1 MPKIKQVIST
11 QLARPVRLPRNI
23 GFQTAEDLGA
33 GAFQALTQFGG
44 TLAQIAQN
52 LQDTEDDL
60 ALTRMRGE
68 LNLGSANLAEQVK
81 TEPPEMQGE
90 MFRTGMIDLAN
101 KIKATSDRIPVQN
114 AFQSVVNLSLP
125 RDLIKVNAESLKQRR
140 DRNIA
145 NLNEMTIQT
154 AKAAALSFEEPAV
167 RDILINDLFE
177 VMDRMVDRGELS
189 FVERGVR
196 REALE
201 EQVLFDE
208 MQLLRRTNPTLLKAR
223 ADAGFYDRL
232 PRVEMLKILEMS
244 QADQDQK
251 LRQTRALRV
260 EARFQENRQFF
271 KKLENDTLTMDEVV
285 DSESLTREDR
295 SFYKKALSLTAPIET
310 DPATAVRIEN
320 LLDPPTLDRQE
331 QVRSA
336 EQAKALAETSFV
348 DDKKLNKTDALNMIR
363 RANSIIRGDD
373 PETDR
378 WFKFS
383 RKFLRDKF
391 GYDTAA
397 EAFLH
402 PEGAAMYWPIMNQ
415 LMRDQERN
423 PEVLKGEAIF
433 DRAKELAG
441 PSVVGF
447 FRDTL
452 GRFPTSLEGTPP
464 ANPADP
470 VYQGETYRNNKTGQ
484 GWTSTFNK
492 NTGRWEWRRAIK

>member
-1 MPKIKQVIST
+1 MPRIKKVIST

-33 GAFQALTQFGG
+33 GAFAELTRFGG
-44 TLAQIAQN
+44 QLAQIAEN
-52 LQDTEDDL
+52 LQNTEDDL

-68 LNLGSANLAEQVK
+68 FSLQSANLQESIK
-81 TEPPEMQGE
+81 TEDPAVQGE
-90 MFRTGMIDLAN
+90 MFRTGMIELAN
-101 KIKATSDRIPVQN
+101 TIKASSDRTAVQT
-114 AFQSVVNLSLP
+114 AFQQFVNLNLP
-125 RDLIKVNAESLKQRR
+125 RDLIAVNAESLKQRR

-167 RDILINDLFE
+167 RDILISDLFE
-177 VMDRMVDRGELS
+177 VIDRMTDRGELS

-201 EQVLFDE
+201 EQVLLDE
-208 MQLLRRTNPTLLKAR
+208 MQLLRRTNPVLLKER
-223 ADAGFYDRL
+223 ADAGFYDTV
-232 PRVEMLKILEMS
+232 PRIEMLKILEAS
-244 QADQDQK
+244 QRDQDQK

-260 EARFQENRQFF
+260 EARFQENREFF
-271 KKLENDTLTMDEVV
+271 KKLENDTLTLDEVL
-285 DSESLTREDR
+285 DSPSLTREDR
-295 SFYKKALSLTAPIET
+295 TFYSKALSLTAPIET
-310 DPATAVRIEN
+310 DPATAVRVEN

-348 DDKKLNKTDALNMIR
+348 DDKKLSRTDALNMIR

-373 PETDR
+373 PETER

-415 LMRDQERN
+415 LMREQELN
-423 PEVLKGEAIF
+423 PEVLRGEAIF

-452 GRFPTSLEGTPP
+452 GRFPTSLEGAPP

-470 VYQGETYRNNKTGQ
+470 RYQNETYRGNKTGQ

-492 NTGRWEWRRAIK
+492 NLGRWEWRRAIK